1 MKKFI
6 LGVLLVTSFP
16 SFAVIGLND
25 CKSLLGEYTCTING
39 DTLDLSVKK
48 TAANTVK
55 IGIADENSG
64 DSGSYIVDGVTRK
77 SSTDDS
83 QVKASCREG
92 GSQIE
97 VLTMFKDQLEVLSV
111 TTVNPTTVKYSIEK
125 PASSFSF
132 NCTKK

>member
-6 LGVLLVTSFP
+6 LSLMLVTSFP

-25 CKSLLGEYTCTING
+25 CKSLLGQYTCTIDG
-39 DTLDLSVKK
+39 DVLDLSVKK
-48 TAANTVK
+48 TATNTVK
-55 IGIADENSG
+55 ISIADENSG
-64 DSGSYIVDGVTRK
+64 NSGSYIVDGVTRK

-83 QVKASCREG
+83 QVRASCREG

-97 VLTMFKDQLEVLSV
+97 VLTMFKDQLEVLSI
-111 TTVNPTTVKYSIEK
+111 TTVNPTTIKYSIEK
-125 PASSFSF
+125 SASSFSF